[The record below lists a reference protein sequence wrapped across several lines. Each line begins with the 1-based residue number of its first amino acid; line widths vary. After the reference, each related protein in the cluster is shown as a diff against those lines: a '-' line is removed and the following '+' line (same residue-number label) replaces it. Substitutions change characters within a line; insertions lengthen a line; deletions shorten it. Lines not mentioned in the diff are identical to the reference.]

1 MFENDVKIYGIQ
13 TTALKKSD
21 HVPFENDVKIY
32 GIQTD
37 DTDDGITYMFEND
50 VKIYGI
56 QTVCI
61 YVIRYS
67 RLRMM

>member
-1 MFENDVKIYGIQ
+1 MYLFENDVKIYGIQ
-13 TTALKKSD
+13 TFDNLK
-21 HVPFENDVKIY
+21 NDTPV
-32 GIQTD
+32 
-37 DTDDGITYMFEND
+37 FEND

>member
-13 TTALKKSD
+13 TILT
-21 HVPFENDVKIY
+21 PQRPPERFENDVKIY

-37 DTDDGITYMFEND
+37 LQTYKAFF
-50 VKIYGI
+50 
-56 QTVCI
+56 
-61 YVIRYS
+61 

>member
-13 TTALKKSD
+13 TKTQKVKPDRS
-21 HVPFENDVKIY
+21 FENDVKIY
-32 GIQTD
+32 GIQTCVRVD
-37 DTDDGITYMFEND
+37 MHHKMFEND

-56 QTVCI
+56 QTNPYRCEQLE
-61 YVIRYS
+61 